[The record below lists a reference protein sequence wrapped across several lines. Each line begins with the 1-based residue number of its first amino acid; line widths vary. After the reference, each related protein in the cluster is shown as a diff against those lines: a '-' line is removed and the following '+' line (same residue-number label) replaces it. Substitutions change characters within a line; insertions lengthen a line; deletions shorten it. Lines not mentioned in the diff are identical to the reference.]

1 MARDEL
7 YWTQD
12 KIDAYGAELTS
23 AEQGATPKAGAV
35 ILTVLALIVGGAL
48 LCGAPFSIISKK
60 MQTDKVEAE
69 THLVQA
75 EADLVIADARAEA
88 EVIRAEADAELLL
101 AYNEVA
107 SLALNSD
114 IRRSHPELAFKEIV
128 TQLCLGTLV
137 LIACVTVSAVV
148 FICSYDWKER
158 NNNGH

>member
-12 KIDAYGAELTS
+12 KIDTYGAELTGTERS
-23 AEQGATPKAGAV
+23 GPGVGMIIAGV
-35 ILTVLALIVGGAL
+35 VALIVGGAF
-48 LCGAPFSIISKK
+48 LCGAPLSIVNKK
-60 MQTDKVEAE
+60 VQTDKVEAE
-69 THLVQA
+69 THLIQA

-107 SLALNSD
+107 SLALDSD
-114 IRRSHPELAFKEIV
+114 IRRSHPELAFKEIA

-137 LIACVTVSAVV
+137 LIVCVTVSAVV
-148 FICSYDWKER
+148 FVCSYDWKER
-158 NNNGH
+158 NNNEH

>member
-12 KIDAYGAELTS
+12 KIDEYGAELTGTG
-23 AEQGATPKAGAV
+23 QGATPKAGAV
-35 ILTVLALIVGGAL
+35 ILGTLVLIVCGAF
-48 LCGAPFSIISKK
+48 LCGAPFSIINN
-60 MQTDKVEAE
+60 KVQIDRTEAK
-69 THLVQA
+69 TQLVHA

-107 SLALNSD
+107 SLALDSD
-114 IRRSHPELAFKEIV
+114 IRRSHPELAFKEIA

-148 FICSYDWKER
+148 FVCSYDWKER
-158 NNNGH
+158 NK